1 MFCQTHNVRPRSRAF
16 IEARTQRLLLDTL
29 IKYGHPCVLSDH
41 GVELIREEIEQARS
55 GDPISETI
63 SASIDTTSTEIF
75 PSYVHHQSW
84 LLSLFEIRHTTH
96 TAPLAFSP
104 PRTNRLNLTARRPS
118 RILPRVSHMF
128 PHWASYVGWC
138 VCHSRIPTENPPTA
152 PVPHQA

>member
-1 MFCQTHNVRPRSRAF
+1 MAPHNVRRRSPEF
-16 IEARTQRLLLDTL
+16 VEARTQRLLLDTL

-84 LLSLFEIRHTTH
+84 LLSLFVTRPTQ
-96 TAPLAFSP
+96 P
-104 PRTNRLNLTARRPS
+104 PS
-118 RILPRVSHMF
+118 RSAPR
-128 PHWASYVGWC
+128 G
-138 VCHSRIPTENPPTA
+138 PTD
-152 PVPHQA
+152 